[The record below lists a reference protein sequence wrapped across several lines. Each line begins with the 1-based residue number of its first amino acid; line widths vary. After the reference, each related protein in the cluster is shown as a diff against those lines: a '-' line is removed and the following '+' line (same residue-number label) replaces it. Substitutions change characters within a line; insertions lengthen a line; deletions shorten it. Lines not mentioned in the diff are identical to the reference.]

1 MPTLHAVYSR
11 EHSLGSV
18 AVRIGSW
25 WEQWGHCGIVAPSGL
40 VIEAMARPGVVRTP
54 LPAFEARSSKVSHV
68 QIECSFPERGIA
80 FADAQ
85 VGKPYDWGGV
95 VAIPFRA
102 RDWAKAERWFCSEL
116 LEAALIE
123 AGRTRF
129 RKGIRRVTPS
139 MSFNVL

>member
-1 MPTLHAVYSR
+1 MPALHAVYSR
-11 EHSLGSV
+11 EHSVGSV
-18 AVRIGSW
+18 AVRVGSW
-25 WEQWGHCGIVAPSGL
+25 WEQWGHCGVVTPSGL
-40 VIEAMARPGVVRTP
+40 VIEALPRTGVTRTP
-54 LPAFEARSSKVSHV
+54 LAAFEARSSKVSHV
-68 QIECSFPERGIA
+68 QIECAFPERGIA
-80 FADAQ
+80 FAAAQ

-102 RDWAKAERWFCSEL
+102 RDWAKAESWFCSEL